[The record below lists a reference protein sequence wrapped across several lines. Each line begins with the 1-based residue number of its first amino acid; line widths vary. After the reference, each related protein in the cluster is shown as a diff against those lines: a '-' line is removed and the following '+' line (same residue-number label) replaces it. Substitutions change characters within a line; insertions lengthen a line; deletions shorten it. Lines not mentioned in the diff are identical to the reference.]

1 MEEQTTEVTVDFAE
15 RYGPWALIAG
25 ASEGTGASFARHLA
39 RAGVNVALCS
49 RRPEPLEQLAED
61 LRVTTGVEV
70 RTQSVD
76 LTSPNLMEDIET
88 LVAGVDVGLLIY
100 NAGAESG
107 SGNFVERPLGDA
119 LHLVDLNCRGPVLL
133 AHRFGK
139 EMAARG
145 RGGIILMSS
154 MSAGAGGAYTAMYS
168 ASKAFDRT
176 LAEGLWIELGQVGVH
191 VVGIIS
197 GLVDTPAMRH
207 LKFAVG
213 PDAFP
218 LMDADDAAAE
228 AIAALPK
235 GPMWVIGDSNREM
248 AAGYWPTDRGQL
260 ALGMSQGTAMLFGYP
275 VPRDP
280 S

>member
-1 MEEQTTEVTVDFAE
+1 MQEETTEAAADFAE

-25 ASEGTGASFARHLA
+25 ASEGTGASFARQLA
-39 RAGVNVALCS
+39 RAGINVALCS
-49 RRPEPLEQLAED
+49 RRPEPLEHLAEE
-61 LRVTTGVEV
+61 LRATTDVEV
-70 RTQSVD
+70 RTRSVD
-76 LTSPNLMEDIET
+76 LTSPKLMEDIER
-88 LVAGVDVGLLIY
+88 LVAGVEVGMLIY

-107 SGNFVERPLGDA
+107 SGNFVARPLGDA

-176 LAEGLWIELGQVGVH
+176 LAEGLWVELGQVGVH

-197 GLVDTPAMRH
+197 GLCDTPAMRH
-207 LKFAVG
+207 LNFAVDA
-213 PDAFP
+213 DAFP
-218 LMDADDAAAE
+218 LLDADDLAAE
-228 AIAALPK
+228 AIAALTK
-235 GPMWVIGDSNREM
+235 GPMWVVGDANRDM
-248 AAGYWPTDRGQL
+248 AAGYWPTDRREL
-260 ALGMSQGTAMLFGYP
+260 ALAMSQGTAMLFGYP
-275 VPRDP
+275 TPRDP